1 MSLAELR
8 KGAHALL
15 RDRPEY
21 AVLPAAMREL
31 LEDEAN
37 DLNVKRWK
45 RQTGEV
51 HLLSQPFHFCRLVIC
66 VDLSN
71 GQAI

>member
-21 AVLPAAMREL
+21 AVLPAAMRKL
-31 LEDEAN
+31 LKDQAD
-37 DLNVKRWK
+37 DLDVKRWK
-45 RQTGEV
+45 KQTGEV
-51 HLLSQPFHFCRLVIC
+51 HLLSHLFHFC
-66 VDLSN
+66 LSFV
-71 GQAI
+71 